1 MMMVI
6 SNVKRRDDTKVNED
20 ELRQLLGLTS
30 KSAHRHLP
38 ESKTDGEFDPQQ
50 QHATRQA
57 PSTSNNHN
65 GPSRGQLPASQQQY
79 VHTVSTNADDVMVI
93 ELSACDSIGL
103 ESVVN
108 VICSR
113 TMGL

>member
-6 SNVKRRDDTKVNED
+6 SNVKRRDDTKVSED

-38 ESKTDGEFDPQQ
+38 ESKMDGEFDPQQ
-50 QHATRQA
+50 HAARQG
-57 PSTSNNHN
+57 PSTSNDNS
-65 GPSRGQLPASQQQY
+65 GPSRGQLPATQQQY
-79 VHTVSTNADDVMVI
+79 VHTVSSNADDVMVI